1 MIVVDTSVLVGFLRG
16 DTTPGVDRLAQL
28 EEDQVPFTI
37 PAICFQ
43 ELLQGA
49 RDEKEWR
56 LLDEYLGTQR
66 LLVPLHAADSYR
78 EAGRIFFDCRR
89 RGVTVRSTIDCLIAA
104 QALENGATLLHDDRD
119 FDRIASVRPLKVI
132 RE

>member
-1 MIVVDTSVLVGFLRG
+1 MIVVDTSILVGFLRG
-16 DTTPGVDRLAQL
+16 DTTPGTERLAQM
-28 EEDQVPFTI
+28 EEDQLPFTI

-49 RDEKEWR
+49 RDDKEWR

-66 LLVPLHAADSYR
+66 LLVPLHASDSYR
-78 EAGRIFFDCRR
+78 EAAHIFFECRR

-104 QALENGATLLHDDRD
+104 QALENGATLLHDDGA
-119 FDRIASVRPLKVI
+119 FDRIASVRPLKVL
-132 RE
+132 RD